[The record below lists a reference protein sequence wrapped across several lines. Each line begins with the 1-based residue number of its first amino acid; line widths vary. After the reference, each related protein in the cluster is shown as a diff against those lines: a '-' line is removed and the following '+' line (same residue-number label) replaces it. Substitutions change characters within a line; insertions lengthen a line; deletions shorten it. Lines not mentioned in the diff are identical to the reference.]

1 MTKYIKLIF
10 IGIILVLLTGCS
22 GNYNLKINKD
32 LTINEELELTLE
44 KESETY
50 EKTLKI
56 FEDNNI
62 DTSKYKV
69 VTSGDEVQITYKE
82 NYNSIEDYIVNSK
95 VYPQLVDKIEYNKKD
110 GYVDLYVDENLK
122 VKNSVTDNIGTNLL
136 DFDVIQVNI
145 INPFKINVT
154 HAELQNEDTYTWSLT
169 KDNPD
174 LKVQMQFRP
183 TMNRIPYRP
192 IIVLVVIVLSSFI
205 LIYRFSKRFKG
216 RQKI

>member
-154 HAELQNEDTYTWSLT
+154 NAELQNEDTYTWSLT
-169 KDNPD
+169 KANPD

>member
-62 DTSKYKV
+62 DTSKYKI

-154 HAELQNEDTYTWSLT
+154 NAELQNEDTYTWSLT

>member
-50 EKTLKI
+50 EKSLKI

-154 HAELQNEDTYTWSLT
+154 NAELQNEDTYTWSLT

>member
-1 MTKYIKLIF
+1 M
-10 IGIILVLLTGCS
+10 
-22 GNYNLKINKD
+22 
-32 LTINEELELTLE
+32 TLE

-154 HAELQNEDTYTWSLT
+154 NAELQNEDTYTWSLT

>member
-62 DTSKYKV
+62 DTSKYKI

-154 HAELQNEDTYTWSLT
+154 NADLQNEDTYTWSLT

>member
-154 HAELQNEDTYTWSLT
+154 NAELQNEDTYTWSLT

>member
-62 DTSKYKV
+62 DTSKYKI

-110 GYVDLYVDENLK
+110 GNVDLYVDENLK

-154 HAELQNEDTYTWSLT
+154 NAELQNEDTYTWSLT